1 MIFLLG
7 GRMQKT
13 LKKEKNRQKKILKN
27 EENEEYK
34 QIIHL
39 WFYLLYKKLYFAR
52 KHSFKKAVYTITFHL
67 QFLCVAG
74 YLKRSN
80 DTPELNIHKY
90 TNYNIMEIYIN
101 RLSTTMQTFIA
112 MDFDT
117 DAREVP
123 SF

>member
-39 WFYLLYKKLYFAR
+39 WFYVLYKKIIFC
-52 KHSFKKAVYTITFHL
+52 SKA
-67 QFLCVAG
+67 
-74 YLKRSN
+74 
-80 DTPELNIHKY
+80 
-90 TNYNIMEIYIN
+90 
-101 RLSTTMQTFIA
+101 
-112 MDFDT
+112 
-117 DAREVP
+117 
-123 SF
+123 